1 MPETLFDKL
10 WRAHEIC
17 QLSDQQSL
25 IYVDRIVLHERT
37 GSIALASLAARG
49 RAVRQRR
56 HAFCTMDHII
66 DTTPGRNDN
75 TRMPGG
81 RDFII
86 ATRTA
91 AQEMDITLFDIND
104 PDQGIVHVISPEL
117 GIAQPGATLVCP
129 DSHTCSLGG
138 LGALAWGV
146 GSTEATHALATSP
159 LRVRRPGNHR
169 IEFVGDLP
177 AAATAKDMILFVIRE
192 LSAAGGAGQALEF
205 AGAAVRQLS
214 VEGRLTLCN
223 MATELAAFTAVIAPD
238 QTVFDY
244 LKGRP
249 YAPTAAYWQAAETH
263 WRTFFSDPTA
273 RFDHE
278 TTLSISHLKPQLSW
292 GTSPQHSMDWDA
304 TIPDPEQAGD
314 AVTRDAWRQAQRYMH
329 LQPRSRLSDYRIDAA
344 FIGSCTN
351 SRLSDLRMAGDY
363 LRRSGFRVA
372 PGVKALCVPGSGR
385 VKRAAEAE
393 GLDEV
398 FRSAGFEWREPGCSL
413 CFYAGGEHFDEGAR
427 VVSTTNRNF
436 EGRQGLQVRTHLA
449 SPLSV
454 VASACAGY
462 LTAAG
467 PH

>member
-146 GSTEATHALATSP
+146 GSTEATHALATST

-169 IEFVGDLP
+169 IQFVGDLP

-192 LSAAGGAGQALEF
+192 LSAAGGAGPTSSSTNVIESQYFCFFF
-205 AGAAVRQLS
+205 ASVFPELPHAACIVS
-214 VEGRLTLCN
+214 
-223 MATELAAFTAVIAPD
+223 
-238 QTVFDY
+238 
-244 LKGRP
+244 
-249 YAPTAAYWQAAETH
+249 
-263 WRTFFSDPTA
+263 
-273 RFDHE
+273 
-278 TTLSISHLKPQLSW
+278 
-292 GTSPQHSMDWDA
+292 
-304 TIPDPEQAGD
+304 TIPITNGSSSSWSSITP
-314 AVTRDAWRQAQRYMH
+314 TRA
-329 LQPRSRLSDYRIDAA
+329 LS
-344 FIGSCTN
+344 
-351 SRLSDLRMAGDY
+351 
-363 LRRSGFRVA
+363 
-372 PGVKALCVPGSGR
+372 
-385 VKRAAEAE
+385 
-393 GLDEV
+393 
-398 FRSAGFEWREPGCSL
+398 
-413 CFYAGGEHFDEGAR
+413 
-427 VVSTTNRNF
+427 
-436 EGRQGLQVRTHLA
+436 
-449 SPLSV
+449 
-454 VASACAGY
+454 
-462 LTAAG
+462 
-467 PH
+467 